1 MAGFITRRMELVQ
14 AFQEATGTDVTE
26 VLEVIGRQ
34 TVKKVSIT
42 TIEGQEAEP
51 PLVIDSANDVGQG
64 MLIAVI
70 EYASEHDWPEII
82 DHGEGVPEQIREQ
95 IFQRFWRADTS
106 RTRETGGSGLGLSIV
121 AAIARMHG
129 GHPFAGS
136 EGGCTSIGLIIP
148 AS

>member
-82 DHGEGVPEQIREQ
+82 DHGDSHCTFTPTASWWQTIGACLGKVWGADDPSHMYANWLYKNKEKRVSV
-95 IFQRFWRADTS
+95 RFDFDPPATS
-106 RTRETGGSGLGLSIV
+106 
-121 AAIARMHG
+121 AA
-129 GHPFAGS
+129 
-136 EGGCTSIGLIIP
+136 
-148 AS
+148 